1 MSTTSEQNGVIMEII
16 ELKEKAGISDNVNL
30 NNLYQQFQELLK
42 ELRKRELPDNI
53 VEFINRD
60 IEELNSSASSGKELR
75 KLFKKKQNTIVQ
87 LLEKE
92 LKIVPKSYY
101 QNLWLAIGM
110 SVFGLPI
117 GIVFGMLVLDNM
129 AFFAIGIPIGMVIG
143 MSVGSGMDKK
153 AFQEGR
159 QLDVVLKY

>member
-1 MSTTSEQNGVIMEII
+1 MEII
-16 ELKEKAGISDNVNL
+16 ELKEKSGISDNINL
-30 NNLYQQFQELLK
+30 NNIYQQFQELLK

-53 VEFINRD
+53 VELINRD
-60 IEELNSSASSGKELR
+60 IEELNSSASSGNELR
-75 KLFKKKQNTIVQ
+75 KLFKKKQNAIVQ

-101 QNLWLAIGM
+101 QNLWFAIGM

-129 AFFAIGIPIGMVIG
+129 AFFAIGILIGMVIG
-143 MSVGSGMDKK
+143 MSLGSSMDKK

-159 QLDVVLKY
+159 QLDLMLKY